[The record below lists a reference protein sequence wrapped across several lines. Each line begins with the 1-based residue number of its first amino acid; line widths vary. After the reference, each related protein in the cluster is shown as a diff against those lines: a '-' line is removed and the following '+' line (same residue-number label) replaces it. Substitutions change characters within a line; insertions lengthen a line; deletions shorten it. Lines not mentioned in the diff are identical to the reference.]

1 MVSTVLQLF
10 GGKQTWHRFG
20 QIFLSLFSTKMTP
33 FTFFLDFYVY
43 PVIILFCL
51 STALLYVSL
60 LQMIVLAVAG
70 LAIWTF
76 AEYLLHRFVLHHW
89 PYFVDMHMAHHDETQ
104 EMIGAPTIFSLAFFY
119 VTTFVPLWLGF
130 GTGIALPLFAGF
142 IAGYLAFD
150 AVHYSVHHVQG
161 QNKLL
166 RTWKKI
172 HAIHHHGDADR
183 NYGVL
188 TDFWDRVF
196 GTYSPTM
203 RRSSGKH

>member
-10 GGKQTWHRFG
+10 GGKQVWQRIYQTV
-20 QIFLSLFSTKMTP
+20 LSLFSFKMTR

-43 PVIILFCL
+43 PVVILFCL
-51 STALLYVSL
+51 ALASLYAGTIQIIL
-60 LQMIVLAVAG
+60 LAALG

-89 PYFVDMHMAHHDETQ
+89 PYFVDMHQAHHDEAQ

-119 VTTFVPLWLGF
+119 VTIYLPLLLAF
-130 GTGIALPLFAGF
+130 GMGNALPIFSGF

-150 AVHYSVHHVQG
+150 AVHYSVHHLQG
-161 QNKLL
+161 QNRVL
-166 RTWKKI
+166 RFWKKL
-172 HAIHHHGDADR
+172 HAIHHHGNADT

-196 GTYSPTM
+196 GTYSATM
-203 RRSSGKH
+203 RRPSSR